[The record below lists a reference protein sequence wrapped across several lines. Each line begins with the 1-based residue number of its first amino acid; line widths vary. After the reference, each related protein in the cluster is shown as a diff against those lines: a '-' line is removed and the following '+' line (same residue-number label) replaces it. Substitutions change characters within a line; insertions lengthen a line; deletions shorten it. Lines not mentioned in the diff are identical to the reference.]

1 MGKISTYKKIK
12 SELSNLKLHQFKTL
26 EISSVNIGKKIFNLN
41 LILHGIFYF
50 DICSK
55 IDIQNKFDFIIADN
69 VWEHLNIL
77 IELQKMF
84 TIY

>member
-1 MGKISTYKKIK
+1 MKILKFKSYK
-12 SELSNLKLHQFKTL
+12 SWDYPN
-26 EISSVNIGKKIFNLN
+26 
-41 LILHGIFYF
+41 F
-50 DICSK
+50 DICSDMK
-55 IDIQNKFDFIIADN
+55 YQNKFDFIIADN